1 MPSHVAVPGPG
12 DAWSLGA
19 LLDALAA
26 AGDWP
31 ACCAELRRALPQ
43 LIPAMRLDI
52 YASRSES
59 AISRVFS
66 TDAASRSA
74 GRLNGSEPALRAW
87 YRRRGYQPLL
97 ARLSAAG
104 EHYGW
109 LALACRSEPPG
120 AGALGLAR
128 QIAPLLALRL
138 RDECA
143 RHELERQAERAM
155 LIDQRLRATD
165 TLLVQAVLAAGTA
178 HDLGNLFTSV
188 LANAQLLLQDVP
200 EALRR
205 DVSTIVRAAE
215 DGRHLLQ
222 RLQTGLVQPE
232 SSAALLADL
241 PSVIEEAIR
250 LTRPIWQNKRG
261 VTLVTQLREVAP
273 ARIRAP
279 DLREVLIN
287 LIINAS
293 SMLNTTGQ
301 ITIACAPR
309 EREVLISVTDTGPGI
324 APEQQKLIFQ
334 PMATTRAHGSGLGL
348 SISRAL
354 LEFYGG
360 ALTVE
365 SAPGQ
370 GATFSV
376 ILPAAERDRVVAGAH
391 EPLLPNVVE

>member
-1 MPSHVAVPGPG
+1 
-12 DAWSLGA
+12 
-19 LLDALAA
+19 
-26 AGDWP
+26 
-31 ACCAELRRALPQ
+31 
-43 LIPAMRLDI
+43 
-52 YASRSES
+52 
-59 AISRVFS
+59 
-66 TDAASRSA
+66 
-74 GRLNGSEPALRAW
+74 
-87 YRRRGYQPLL
+87 
-97 ARLSAAG
+97 
-104 EHYGW
+104 W